1 MENVL
6 LGQGAQEKQ
15 ASLPEMQAQPLTSLT
30 HYALTKKNT
39 WGKLWMLWEFNTEH
53 SLPWGEHPLLVF
65 YEELQFCSV
74 SSGLF
79 CKQTEKSLH

>member
-53 SLPWGEHPLLVF
+53 SLP
-65 YEELQFCSV
+65 
-74 SSGLF
+74 
-79 CKQTEKSLH
+79 